1 MHSLQHKGSNSA
13 TSSRFRKDTSD
24 HGHGAHGKDALIHSD
39 QHAGAPSTS
48 SAPAEQLVE
57 IKAAPDLHSKVRGD
71 RAKCRDTDLFGSN
84 PLCRM

>member
-13 TSSRFRKDTSD
+13 TSSQSCKDTGD
-24 HGHGAHGKDALIHSD
+24 HGHGVHGKDALIHSD
-39 QHAGAPSTS
+39 QHAGTPSTS

-57 IKAAPDLHSKVRGD
+57 IKAAPDLHSKVCGD
-71 RAKCRDTDLFGSN
+71 RAKRRDTDLFGSN